1 MSAAPARRL
10 KLVAIVQFVG
20 VALCIPALILP
31 DFLPSWSITASL
43 IGLAVVPAFG
53 LIVARRPFARTPV
66 DLPLGLLLIATGA
79 NLLATANR
87 AVTLPHVLKT
97 LAGIALFY
105 AIVGLLR
112 ETGWTRLAGWA
123 VCLLGLALVPLV
135 LFGVQW
141 SGTKFSWLPWVPD
154 DVVPRLYHPFWK
166 PEDYGGFN
174 PNMAG
179 GALAMVLPVP
189 LAYALLGRGKGSVWS
204 LGLRLLAGLV
214 TALMGLT
221 LLLTQS
227 RGAMLAVLVA
237 IAAMLAARDWRW
249 FVIAGV
255 LLIAGAAIFQAAGF
269 EASPAWDLT
278 SDADSAINSAAG
290 RVELWSRA
298 WAMAQDFP
306 FTGIGMGMTNEI
318 APLRYPTFRISV
330 TTSTDHAHSLFFATA
345 AEMGFPGLIGLLAF
359 LIGLLPFAWRSCRRL
374 IRRPGGV
381 ASLPLAL
388 GTLGSAVAF
397 CVHGLT
403 DDVTFYAKAH
413 IIAWGLFGV
422 AVGVGVLAERR
433 ER

>member
-1 MSAAPARRL
+1 M
-10 KLVAIVQFVG
+10 
-20 VALCIPALILP
+20 
-31 DFLPSWSITASL
+31 
-43 IGLAVVPAFG
+43 
-53 LIVARRPFARTPV
+53 
-66 DLPLGLLLIATGA
+66 
-79 NLLATANR
+79 
-87 AVTLPHVLKT
+87 
-97 LAGIALFY
+97 
-105 AIVGLLR
+105 
-112 ETGWTRLAGWA
+112 
-123 VCLLGLALVPLV
+123 
-135 LFGVQW
+135 
-141 SGTKFSWLPWVPD
+141 
-154 DVVPRLYHPFWK
+154 PRLYHPFWK

-174 PNMAG
+174 PEHG
-179 GALAMVLPVP
+179 GRERWRWCCRCRWLTPSSGEAKA
-189 LAYALLGRGKGSVWS
+189 RCRS

-227 RGAMLAVLVA
+227 RGAILAVLIA
-237 IAAMLAARDWRW
+237 IAVMLAARDWRW
-249 FVIAGV
+249 FVAVGV

-318 APLRYPTFRISV
+318 APLRYPTFRIPV

-359 LIGLLPFAWRSCRRL
+359 LVGLLPLRLAIVPPPDPQARR
-374 IRRPGGV
+374 GT
-381 ASLPLAL
+381 SLPLAL
-388 GTLGSAVAF
+388 GTLGSAVTF

-422 AVGVGVLAERR
+422 AVGVGVLAGRR
-433 ER
+433 EK